1 MIFKNRVNL
10 FVICAR
16 VDNFE
21 AFVINRT
28 KYHDFLTFFNNGFLA
43 PEYIL
48 ITIKK
53 ILRGPY
59 PLSTLTLL
67 LRVKQ
72 EICKDTKSQ
81 TAAVWTSRTYEPQWC
96 ADRMLHMAASCR
108 PAIMPSSLLV
118 QFEHSAARFDE
129 VVTCYKQNGFLA
141 LHTKW
146 VITAR

>member
-81 TAAVWTSRTYEPQWC
+81 TAAVRTSRTT
-96 ADRMLHMAASCR
+96 
-108 PAIMPSSLLV
+108 
-118 QFEHSAARFDE
+118 HSALNLSAVQIECSTWQHR
-129 VVTCYKQNGFLA
+129 VTLQLCLAHCLFSLSTLQRDLMKSLRATNKMAFLA
-141 LHTKW
+141 LHTK
-146 VITAR
+146 